1 MSALRLFP
9 HRVIPS
15 REKGGEMPSRAQ
27 HRHRQSFASRTTASI
42 AERKRRNRLGKA
54 LALPPDK
61 ASLRKL
67 AAKLLAK

>member
-1 MSALRLFP
+1 
-9 HRVIPS
+9 
-15 REKGGEMPSRAQ
+15 MPSRAQ